1 MQQLAN
7 ITVTP
12 KPGHLF
18 DSWNSAGQWLSN
30 MSLSGFEI
38 YPHGELNAQDI
49 PARLV
54 GGFHLQSFP
63 ILTPLLYN
71 DSSRLMKI
79 FGDWQTVEQFYGGTD
94 ADHIVKVMISQLNLA
109 ATLNAPYAVFHPMDC
124 DMEHLFS
131 QKFPWTLDD
140 TFTACAELLNLALK
154 QSNFKGWLLLENM
167 WWKQSF
173 RLDSRQEYDNL
184 RSRINYAKCGICFD
198 TGHMMATNNS
208 LNDESGAISFLL
220 NRLHQLDLSSEIKTL
235 HLNSNLKNH
244 SLHKGS
250 SAEKS
255 LSKQAQI
262 SYQNCDGFWEQFDVA
277 LQHISGLDPHNGF
290 QCADLSHL
298 IETINPNYLVHEV
311 SQNSTFE
318 WTRAITTQQQLISPK
333 SKKAQIWP
341 LSA

>member
-18 DSWNSAGQWLSN
+18 DSWSSAGQWLSN

-38 YPHGELNAQDI
+38 YPHGELNAEDI
-49 PARLV
+49 PAKLV

-71 DSSRLMKI
+71 DSARLMKI

-94 ADHIVKVMISQLNLA
+94 ADHIVNTMVSQLNLA
-109 ATLNAPYAVFHPMDC
+109 AKLNAPYAVFHPMDC

-131 QKFPWTLDD
+131 QNFPWTLDD

-154 QSNFKGWLLLENM
+154 RSNFKGWLLLENM

-173 RLDSRQEYDNL
+173 RLDSRQEYDDL

-208 LNDESGAISFLL
+208 ITDESGAISFLQ

-244 SLHKGS
+244 SLQKDSTG
-250 SAEKS
+250 EKS
-255 LSKQAQI
+255 RNKQSQA
-262 SYQNCDGFWEQFDVA
+262 SYQNCDGFWAQFDVA

-290 QCADLSHL
+290 QCEDLSHL

-311 SQNSTFE
+311 AQNDINEWQQSIRLQQACLSPVADLFE
-318 WTRAITTQQQLISPK
+318 WKQYA
-333 SKKAQIWP
+333 
-341 LSA
+341 

>member
-38 YPHGELNAQDI
+38 YPHGELNAEDI
-49 PARLV
+49 PSQHV

-71 DSSRLMKI
+71 DSNRLMKI

-131 QKFPWTLDD
+131 QNFPWTLDD

-154 QSNFKGWLLLENM
+154 QSNFKGWLLFENM

-184 RSRINYAKCGICFD
+184 RSRINHAKCGICFD

-244 SLHKGS
+244 SLQKDSTG
-250 SAEKS
+250 EKS
-255 LSKQAQI
+255 RNKQSQA

-290 QCADLSHL
+290 QCADLSQL
-298 IETINPNYLVHEV
+298 IEVIDPDYLVHEIA
-311 SQNSTFE
+311 QNKIRE
-318 WTRAITTQQQLISPK
+318 WQQSIRQQQACLSPVADLAEWK
-333 SKKAQIWP
+333 QYA
-341 LSA
+341 